1 MFFIFLVIFKYNYIL
16 IFNLLLILAY
26 FLQYSGYNYKFYNH
40 LGVEKRECLGR
51 FIEVLPYAVTG
62 FTLSSLKII
71 NKIQNYKFKTL
82 IFCLLI
88 YILIEKY
95 SVFSRIKGVAYAG
108 VNLNF
113 SSICVILLFS
123 LIGRNPKKT
132 FIINFLK
139 FITNYTAGVF
149 YLHWSII
156 IYLQNY
162 FLIIKKG
169 CFSGC
174 IIIYIICYLI
184 SLVGMKLFSK
194 TKLKNLFS

>member
-1 MFFIFLVIFKYNYIL
+1 M
-16 IFNLLLILAY
+16 
-26 FLQYSGYNYKFYNH
+26 
-40 LGVEKRECLGR
+40 GR

-62 FTLSSLKII
+62 FTLSSLKIV
-71 NKIQNYKFKTL
+71 NKLQNHKFKTL

-88 YILIEKY
+88 YIFIEKY
-95 SVFSRIKGVAYAG
+95 SIFSRIEGVAYAG
-108 VNLNF
+108 VKLNF

-123 LIGRNPKKT
+123 LIGRNPKKI
-132 FIINFLK
+132 FIINILK
-139 FITNYTAGVF
+139 YITNYTAGVF

-156 IYLQNY
+156 IYLKEY

-174 IIIYIICYLI
+174 IIIYFICYLI